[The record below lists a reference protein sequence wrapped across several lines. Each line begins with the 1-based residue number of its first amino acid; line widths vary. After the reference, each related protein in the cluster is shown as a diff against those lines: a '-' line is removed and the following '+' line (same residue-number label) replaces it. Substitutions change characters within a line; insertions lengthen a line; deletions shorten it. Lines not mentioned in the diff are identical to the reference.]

1 MNEASSFY
9 LVGYNFAASAI
20 CFSAAF
26 LSFRIRLLM
35 ARSALIFSGFLC
47 KLSFK
52 ASIIDGLLAA
62 GMLEFA
68 LMNGVN
74 VEAKF
79 ALLLYGLSPTFST
92 GALLISPGVMV
103 KHESSFSGLIVL

>member
-1 MNEASSFY
+1 MNESSSFY
-9 LVGYNFAASAI
+9 LVGYNFAASTI
-20 CFSAAF
+20 CFSTRLFYF
-26 LSFRIRLLM
+26 LFRLLM

-52 ASIIDGLLAA
+52 ACIIEGLLAA
-62 GMLEFA
+62 GMLAFA

-74 VEAKF
+74 VEAKL
-79 ALLLYGLSPTFST
+79 ALLLYGLCSTFSA

-103 KHESSFSGLIVL
+103 KHETSFSGLIVL